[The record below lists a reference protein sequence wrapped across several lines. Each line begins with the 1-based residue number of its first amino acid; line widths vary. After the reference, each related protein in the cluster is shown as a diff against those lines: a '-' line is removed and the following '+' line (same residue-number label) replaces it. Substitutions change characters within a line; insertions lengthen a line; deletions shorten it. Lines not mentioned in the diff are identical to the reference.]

1 MNQSDIDTL
10 AKEEAEAMKLAQEAE
25 SLTLD
30 PTETPPDNTPA
41 PQPNA
46 ELEELKAKLEAANA
60 QVATLTSKLNSE
72 DGRRGGELRTLRES
86 VEQMRAQM
94 QTMADENKRLA
105 EQAKQP
111 PVEPEPIV
119 DDDEEKSF
127 AETFPNR
134 AKREKAEAAARKAE
148 LERIKAE
155 AETARKKAEAIE
167 QRTMFER
174 VASFNESVN
183 AVVKGIQGFD
193 STAFNAWADS
203 TVAGS
208 NADGTSYT
216 YGEAYDVATRTLNAG
231 RAIAVVEAYKA
242 TKTPSATAQEP
253 TKTPPKPTIASQ
265 AEPSGAGGSTDV
277 TPPPDASKER
287 AKKAARIKEL
297 DYKLGLTGAPKTATV
312 EESKEW
318 DRLMAETTD

>member
-1 MNQSDIDTL
+1 MNQTDIDTL
-10 AKEEAEAMKLAQEAE
+10 AREEAEASKLAQAEEA
-25 SLTLD
+25 LLLN
-30 PTETPPDNTPA
+30 PTPA
-41 PQPNA
+41 PEPAPVPAPNA
-46 ELEELKAKLEAANA
+46 ELEDLKAKLEAANA

-86 VEQMRAQM
+86 VEQMRLQM
-94 QTMADENKRLA
+94 QAMADENKRLA

-111 PVEPEPIV
+111 PAQPEPEV
-119 DDDEEKSF
+119 DDSEEKAF

-148 LERIKAE
+148 LDRIKAE

-167 QRTMFER
+167 QRTMSER

-183 AVVKGIQGFD
+183 SVVKGIQGFD
-193 STAFNAWADS
+193 SVAFNTWADS

-216 YGEAYDVATRTLNAG
+216 YGNAYDVASQTLNAG
-231 RAIAVVEAYKA
+231 RAIAIVEAYKA
-242 TKTPSATAQEP
+242 AKMPSVPAIEP
-253 TKTPPKPTIASQ
+253 AKTPPKPTKESQ
-265 AEPSGAGGSTDV
+265 AEPSGAGGSADA
-277 TPPPDASKER
+277 TPIPDASKEK
-287 AKKAARIKEL
+287 AKKVARLKEL
-297 DYKLGLTGAPKTATV
+297 DYKLGLTGAPRTATV